1 MKKHFLL
8 IAGSLM
14 AIGFAQAD
22 GIASKSQ
29 LSMVNNQHQHQHQHP
44 QLSQMQD
51 VTERPPMTL
60 PELTIYPRLERFTM
74 LSDAA
79 IPNINE
85 SCSVTEFTSRT
96 GRNLTDYVTG
106 VSSDC
111 INKQFSVTGADAA
124 DIFNESNM
132 LTITDSFR
140 SASRRY
146 KGNNSDNILNLAL
159 FLRAGYYIQFYQR
172 DAVGEYSDAIKQ
184 SSLIALDEFF
194 KNEHFTDVTDEHGKV
209 LSEVLTLVDSS
220 GHNADFIDIVK
231 EILARF
237 DNSWNDSRNMS
248 AAINSVFTILWRGQW
263 TDDFAEHLARDNS
276 IVDTLKVFIDKQ
288 DYLIGTDHEYL
299 INNAAK
305 ELGRM
310 LNYAPS
316 VQNKVKPYLLELLR
330 NNSMSGRGS
339 GIWLAA
345 AEMVDYYSNCEEYNI
360 CGYKK
365 QLEQQVLPISY
376 TCSPTIQIRAQSM
389 TQDELEQSC
398 EQMAKE
404 EIYFHAKLNTG
415 YQPVTDD
422 HNSALEV
429 VIFNDTANYKQYAG
443 TFFGISTDNGG
454 MYLEGEPSA
463 PNNQA
468 RFIAYEADWITDR
481 FEVWNLKHEYVHYLD
496 GRYNIKGNFNDST
509 KESTIWWIE
518 GLAEYISHGDDNSDA
533 IEVGRNN
540 NYQLNDLFMNNY
552 KSGQERIYRGGY
564 LAVRYMFEKHAV
576 EVNNIL
582 NELRQGNFSNYANT
596 MLAMGDIYNADFS
609 YWLTELGNGNNSG
622 GNNNGGNN
630 NIGACITAEEANG
643 VLSLNSPICGLSGTD
658 LAYYYYYVE
667 EAGTLYF
674 STQGGSGNADL
685 YFSDSSWATDT
696 NYTLSSVQQGNNELI
711 RADVSAGWVYLTVKG
726 EPDFS
731 HIKLMV
737 SNIEPQLPVNS
748 CIASEDTD
756 GSLTAGQ
763 AVCVTSEHPEYFA
776 YYVEDDSTLFFSTE
790 GGEGDVNLYYND
802 ASWASKDSYQQSST
816 NSGNREE
823 ITVHASKGWV
833 YLTLDAAEAYRNV
846 RVKVSTY

>member
-8 IAGSLM
+8 IVGSLM
-14 AIGFAQAD
+14 AVGFAQAD

-29 LSMVNNQHQHQHQHP
+29 LSRVNHQHP
-44 QLSQMQD
+44 QLSQIQD

-60 PELTIYPRLERFTM
+60 PELTTYPRLKRFTM

-96 GRNLTDYVTG
+96 GRSLTDYVTG
-106 VSSDC
+106 VSSGC
-111 INKQFSVTGADAA
+111 INKQFSVTSADAA
-124 DIFNESNM
+124 NIFNENNM

-146 KGNNSDNILNLAL
+146 KGNKDDNILNLVL
-159 FLRAGYYIQFYQR
+159 FLRAGYYTQFYQR

-220 GHNADFIDIVK
+220 GHNADFIYIVK
-231 EILARF
+231 DMLARF

-248 AAINSVFTILWRGQW
+248 ASINSVFTILWRGQW
-263 TDDFAEHLARDNS
+263 ADDFAEHLAKDNS
-276 IVDTLKVFIDKQ
+276 IVDALKVFIDKQ
-288 DYLIGTDHEYL
+288 DYLIGTDNEYL

-330 NNSMSGRGS
+330 DYSMSGRGT

-365 QLEQQVLPISY
+365 KLEQQVLPISY

-389 TQDELEQSC
+389 TQGELKQSC
-398 EQMAKE
+398 EKMAKE

-429 VIFNDTANYKQYAG
+429 VIFNDATNYKQYAG

-454 MYLEGEPSA
+454 MYLEGEPSV

-468 RFIAYEADWITDR
+468 RFIAHEADWITDR
-481 FEVWNLKHEYVHYLD
+481 FEVWNLKHEYIHYLD

-533 IEVGRNN
+533 IEVGKNN
-540 NYQLNDLFMNNY
+540 NYQLNKLFMNDYN
-552 KSGQERIYRGGY
+552 SGQERVYRGGY
-564 LAVRYMFEKHAV
+564 LAVRYMFEKHAA

-582 NELRQGNFSNYANT
+582 NELRQGNFSNYASY
-596 MLAMGDIYNADFS
+596 MLSMGDIYNADFS
-609 YWLTELGNGNNSG
+609 YWLTELGND
-622 GNNNGGNN
+622 NNGGNN
-630 NIGACITAEEANG
+630 IGECMTPEEANG
-643 VLSLNSPICGLSGTD
+643 ALSLNTPICGLSGTD
-658 LAYYYYYVE
+658 VAYYYYYVE

-674 STQGGSGNADL
+674 SIQGGRGNADL
-685 YFSDSSWATDT
+685 YFSNSGWPTD
-696 NYTLSSVQQGNNELI
+696 YRFTLTSQQQGNNELI
-711 RADVSAGWVYLTVKG
+711 MADVAIGWVYLMVKG

-731 HIKLMV
+731 DIKLMV
-737 SNIEPQLPVNS
+737 SNITPQLPDNT
-748 CIASEDTD
+748 CIASEDFD
-756 GSLTAGQ
+756 GTLTAGQ

-790 GGEGDVNLYYND
+790 GGEGDVNLYYSG
-802 ASWASKDSYQQSST
+802 ATWASKDSYQQSST
-816 NSGNREE
+816 NSGNRED

-833 YLTLDAAEAYRNV
+833 YLTLDAVEAYRNV

>member
-1 MKKHFLL
+1 MEFVMKKYFLL
-8 IAGSLM
+8 IVVGLM
-14 AIGFAQAD
+14 AIGFAQAG

-29 LSMVNNQHQHQHQHP
+29 LSIVNTQHP
-44 QLSQMQD
+44 PLSQMQN

-60 PELTIYPRLERFTM
+60 PELTTYPRLKRFTM

-85 SCSVTEFTSRT
+85 SCSVTEFSSRT
-96 GRNLTDYVTG
+96 GRSLSDYVTG
-106 VSSDC
+106 ISSDC
-111 INKQFSVTGADAA
+111 INKQFSVTDSDAA
-124 DIFNESNM
+124 NIFNENNM
-132 LTITDSFR
+132 LTIMNSFR
-140 SASRRY
+140 SASSCY
-146 KGNNSDNILNLAL
+146 KGNNDNNILNLVM
-159 FLRAGYYIQFYQR
+159 FLRAGYYVQYYQR
-172 DAVGEYSDAIKQ
+172 DAVGDYSDEMKQ
-184 SSLIALDEFF
+184 SSLNALDEFF
-194 KNEHFTDVTDEHGKV
+194 KNEHFIDVTDEHGRV

-220 GHNADFIDIVK
+220 GHNADFIYIVK
-231 EILARF
+231 DMLARF

-248 AAINSVFTILWRGQW
+248 ASVNSVFTILWRGQW
-263 TDDFAEHLARDNS
+263 ADDFSEHLAKDNS
-276 IVDTLKVFIDKQ
+276 IVDALKVFIDKQ
-288 DYLIGTDHEYL
+288 DYLIGTDNEYL

-330 NNSMSGRGS
+330 DYSMSGRGT

-345 AEMVDYYSNCEEYNI
+345 AEMVDYYSHCEEYNI
-360 CGYKK
+360 CGYEK
-365 QLEQQVLPISY
+365 QLEQQVLSISY

-389 TQDELEQSC
+389 NQDELKQSC

-429 VIFNDTANYKQYAG
+429 VIFNDSANYKQYAG
-443 TFFGISTDNGG
+443 TIFGISTDNGG
-454 MYLEGEPSA
+454 MYLEGDPSA
-463 PNNQA
+463 ANNQA
-468 RFIAYEADWITDR
+468 RFIAYEADWITER

-496 GRYNIKGNFNDST
+496 GRYNIKGDFNDST

-533 IEVGRNN
+533 IEVGKNN
-540 NYQLNDLFMNNY
+540 NYQLNELFMNDYN
-552 KSGQERIYRGGY
+552 SGQERVYRGGY
-564 LAVRYMFEKHAV
+564 LAVRYMFEKHAA

-582 NELRQGNFSNYANT
+582 NELRQGNFSNYASY
-596 MLAMGDIYNADFS
+596 MLSIGDIYNSDFS
-609 YWLTELGNGNNSG
+609 YWLTEVGNSNSG
-622 GNNNGGNN
+622 GNNNNGGNS
-630 NIGACITAEEANG
+630 IGACITPEQANG
-643 VLSLNSPICGLSGTD
+643 ALSLNTPICGLSGTD
-658 LAYYYYYVE
+658 LAYYYFYVE
-667 EAGTLYF
+667 EAGTLYL

-685 YFSDSSWATDT
+685 YFNDSSWATDT
-696 NYTLSSVQQGNNELI
+696 NYTLSSVQQGNYELI

-726 EPDFS
+726 EVDFS
-731 HIKLMV
+731 HIKLLV
-737 SNIEPQLPVNS
+737 SNIAPQLPNNTCS
-748 CIASEDTD
+748 ASEDAD
-756 GSLTAGQ
+756 GTLTAGQ
-763 AVCVTSEHPEYFA
+763 AVCVTSEDTEYFA

-790 GGEGDVNLYYND
+790 GGEGDVNLYY
-802 ASWASKDSYQQSST
+802 SGVTWASKDSYQQFST

-823 ITVHASKGWV
+823 ITVHASKGWA